1 MTRWNEDDFL
11 EELMLPLR
19 RGRAADP
26 CPQVEAL
33 RAVADGEASENLK
46 NAIVPHTAE
55 CPTCRDLQQ
64 RLQAFDAPTIT
75 GQEAEWERT
84 EGRLDSWLKGFLASE
99 GAVSK
104 VDRPTRESHP
114 RLWWKR
120 LTTLPVG
127 WQMRWVLVPAA
138 TIAVVI
144 CSFLVG
150 RLSAPRS
157 RQLTAR
163 ATSYRSSSPNPTPA
177 ATVAEARI
185 PERPDR
191 EAQFPQVAPQ
201 NPPSPVGAAAVT
213 SSAPTRTNA
222 PAAAMAAPHPS
233 APATSAAVLTPHA
246 PSNSEEASIS
256 SPPEPLQNRT
266 ETSAQLAPHAPAQRT
281 VEAGAASGSA
291 PSPRPFGSALAHS
304 ARPMPAG
311 MRSAVAYRGATAAS
325 EARVEHPPTIPAPPL
340 IRLDAGTR
348 VWISLNSVQSQADGV
363 SEFRGVV
370 LLPVTQSSVVLL
382 GRNTEVSGTM
392 TVRNGKRSVQIRE
405 FLSAGAHYR
414 LRSVGGEANL
424 RLLGAGEVVEFD
436 AGKVLETW
444 MATESTYEKLP
455 SESRPP
461 E

>member
-19 RGRAADP
+19 RGLAADP

-33 RAVADGEASENLK
+33 RAVADSEASENSK
-46 NAIVPHTAE
+46 KTIAAHTAE

-84 EGRLDSWLKGFLASE
+84 EGRLDSWLKGFLVSE
-99 GAVSK
+99 GAVYE
-104 VDRPTRESHP
+104 VDPRPREPHP

-157 RQLTAR
+157 RQLTADG
-163 ATSYRSSSPNPTPA
+163 TTHRSSSPNPIPA
-177 ATVAEARI
+177 GSVVEARI
-185 PERPDR
+185 PESGPDR
-191 EAQFPQVAPQ
+191 EPLLSQAGPRTRPNPARDAVAP
-201 NPPSPVGAAAVT
+201 NAPTPITHAAAPAT
-213 SSAPTRTNA
+213 PSQKLRESDSAVLA
-222 PAAAMAAPHPS
+222 PPAPGKSEEMS
-233 APATSAAVLTPHA
+233 APA
-246 PSNSEEASIS
+246 
-256 SPPEPLQNRT
+256 PPPPPQYPA
-266 ETSAQLAPHAPAQRT
+266 ETSAQLSPHAPAQRT
-281 VEAGAASGSA
+281 VETAEASGSA
-291 PSPRPFGSALAHS
+291 PSPRPFGSALMHS

-311 MRSAVAYRGATAAS
+311 MRSAVASRGVGAAP

-348 VWISLNSVQSQADGV
+348 VWISLKSVQPLTDGV
-363 SEFRGVV
+363 SDFRGVV
-370 LLPVTQSSVVLL
+370 LLPVTQSGATLL

-392 TVRNGKRSVQIRE
+392 TVSNGKRSVQIRE

-414 LRSVGGEANL
+414 LRSAGGEANL

-436 AGKVLETW
+436 AGKVLEAW
-444 MATESTYEKLP
+444 MASASTYEKLP
-455 SESRPP
+455 AESRPP

>member
-1 MTRWNEDDFL
+1 MTRWNEDNFL

-19 RGRAADP
+19 RGLAADP

-33 RAVADGEASENLK
+33 RAVADSEASENLK
-46 NAIVPHTAE
+46 KAIAAHTAE

-64 RLQAFDAPTIT
+64 RLQAFDAPRLT

-84 EGRLDSWLKGFLASE
+84 EGRLESWLKGFLASE
-99 GAVSK
+99 GAVYK
-104 VDRPTRESHP
+104 VDRRTRESHP

-127 WQMRWVLVPAA
+127 WRMRWVLVPAA

-157 RQLTAR
+157 RQLTAD
-163 ATSYRSSSPNPTPA
+163 ATTYRSSSPNPMLA

-191 EAQFPQVAPQ
+191 EAELPQVARQ
-201 NPPSPVGAAAVT
+201 NPPNPVGAAAVA
-213 SSAPTRTNA
+213 SIAPTRKNTSV
-222 PAAAMAAPHPS
+222 AAMAAPHPS
-233 APATSAAVLTPHA
+233 APANGTAVLTPHA
-246 PSNSEEASIS
+246 PSKSEEASIS
-256 SPPEPLQNRT
+256 SPPEPLQNPT
-266 ETSAQLAPHAPAQRT
+266 ETSAQLSPHAPAQRT
-281 VEAGAASGSA
+281 VETAEAPGSA
-291 PSPRPFGSALAHS
+291 PSPRPFGSAVTHS

-311 MRSAVAYRGATAAS
+311 MRSAVAYRGAAAAS
-325 EARVEHPPTIPAPPL
+325 EARVEHPPTVPAPPL

-348 VWISLNSVQSQADGV
+348 VWISLKSVQPLTDGV
-363 SEFRGVV
+363 SNFRGVV
-370 LLPVTQSSVVLL
+370 LLPVTQSGATLL

-392 TVRNGKRSVQIRE
+392 TVSNGKRSVQIRE

-414 LRSVGGEANL
+414 LRSAGGEANL

-436 AGKVLETW
+436 AGKVLEAW
-444 MATESTYEKLP
+444 MASASTYEKLP
-455 SESRPP
+455 AESRPP